1 MAKVTG
7 IGGIFFKC
15 KDPEQIRNWYS
26 EKLGLKTDQYGTS
39 FEWRQSQ
46 NPDQKGFTVW
56 GPFSESTEYFKPS
69 EKEFMINLRV
79 DNLKE
84 MLEELK
90 EQGVEIIGEIE
101 EYEYGL
107 FAHIVDPEG
116 TKIELWEAFDEEY
129 DNIVEARVRS

>member
-15 KDPEQIRNWYS
+15 KKPEQIRKWYS
-26 EKLGLKTDQYGTS
+26 EKLGITSDKYGTS

-46 NPDQKGFTVW
+46 NPDKKGFTVW

-79 DNLKE
+79 DDLRTI
-84 MLEELK
+84 LEELK
-90 EQGVEIIGEIE
+90 EEGIEIVGDIE

-116 TKIELWEAFDEEY
+116 TKIELWEPFDEEY
-129 DNIVEARVRS
+129 DKIVEARVQS